1 MFKILVNKFI
11 KNNENYNDPVVQKH
25 YGILCSILSIIC
37 NTLMVIFKLGFG
49 YTIHSSAIVA
59 DGFNNLSDMGSNIAT
74 YFGFKLASLH
84 PDRNHPYGH
93 GRMEYVSG
101 MMIAFFIFVVGFG
114 SLKDAIIK
122 CFKPVPVQFN
132 YAVVVVLI
140 VAIITKF
147 WMSRFNIQTGE
158 KINSISLKA
167 AGQDN
172 FNDVLVTSATLV
184 SLCFS
189 LVSDYPIDGI
199 VGSIVSLLVIKSG
212 YEIFKQTTDL
222 LLGQAP
228 DEDLVQEITE
238 LVEGH
243 DVVLGLHDLLIH
255 DYGTSRRYMTIDVE
269 VDCRGNIMD
278 IHNKIDMIERE
289 ILAKYNIMTTIH
301 IDPVDVNDEK
311 TKDLKVKVVDK
322 IHEID
327 PNYNIHDF
335 RVIQGIKYTQL
346 LFDVVLPYTDH
357 HDKED
362 VIKIIENKVKEIDSN
377 FECVMEIDYA

>member
-11 KNNENYNDPVVQKH
+11 KNNENYNDPTVQKH
-25 YGILCSILSIIC
+25 YGILCSTVSIIC

-49 YTIHSSAIVA
+49 YAIHSSAIVA

-101 MMIAFFIFVVGFG
+101 LMIAFFIFMVGFS
-114 SLKDAIIK
+114 SLKDAVIK
-122 CFKPVPVQFN
+122 CFKPVPVHFS

-140 VAIITKF
+140 IAMIVKF
-147 WMSRFNIQTGE
+147 WMSRFNIKTGE

-189 LVSDYPIDGI
+189 LISDYPIDGV

-222 LLGQAP
+222 LLGKAP
-228 DEDLVQEITE
+228 DQALVQEITE
-238 LVEGH
+238 LVEGY

-269 VDCRGNIMD
+269 ADCRGNIMD
-278 IHNKIDMIERE
+278 IHDQIDTIERE
-289 ILAKYNIMTTIH
+289 ILARYNIMTTIH
-301 IDPVDVNDEK
+301 MDPVDVNDEK
-311 TKDLKVKVVDK
+311 TKALKIKVVDK
-322 IHEID
+322 IQEIN

-335 RVIQGIKYTQL
+335 RVIKGTKHTQL
-346 LFDVVLPYTDH
+346 LFDVVLPYADN
-357 HDKED
+357 HDQDD
-362 VIKIIENKVKEIDSN
+362 VIKTIENKVKEIDPN